1 MIKLSFGPLHKSSF
15 VSRPNRFLLNCV
27 LEGEKDTVEVHL
39 ADPGRLKE
47 LLIPGNTVWLRH
59 TDNPRR
65 RTQWSAILTQD
76 PETEKLVSL
85 QSSLVNT
92 LVERALRENALD
104 ELQLWRFVRR
114 EYPYASSRWDFLLEN
129 SSGKKLLLEVKSV
142 TLVKDNVALFPD
154 AVTARGRR
162 HVLELAELQ
171 QSGEFETAVLFVVQR
186 SDAKSFSPDWE
197 IDPAFSEALAQAQQ
211 AGVRILTRSC
221 NVTLDEISLAQPLPV
236 RVHKE

>member
-1 MIKLSFGPLHKSSF
+1 M
-15 VSRPNRFLLNCV
+15 
-27 LEGEKDTVEVHL
+27 
-39 ADPGRLKE
+39 
-47 LLIPGNTVWLRH
+47 
-59 TDNPRR
+59 
-65 RTQWSAILTQD
+65 
-76 PETEKLVSL
+76 
-85 QSSLVNT
+85 
-92 LVERALRENALD
+92 
-104 ELQLWRFVRR
+104 
-114 EYPYASSRWDFLLEN
+114 
-129 SSGKKLLLEVKSV
+129 
-142 TLVKDNVALFPD
+142 ALFPD

-197 IDPAFSEALAQAQQ
+197 IDPAFSEALAQAQE